1 MGLGSFFKSFTKAL
15 TNPTNIVLAAA
26 TFLVPGAAPFTL
38 KALATRVAIQAALTA
53 TISTLTPKPKLPSF
67 ADFSSQSQNRTQLI
81 KQPTVPRRI
90 IYGETR
96 VSGVLGF
103 AETTDEDKYLHLVI
117 LLATHE
123 VNQIGTIYLNDK
135 ALTLDGNGNVTA
147 PSQYANLVR
156 IKKHLGST
164 SQSADATLISE
175 SNKWTDQHKLS
186 GIAYIYARLEFDA
199 DAFPNGMPNI
209 SAIVQG
215 KKVFDPRTSTTAYST
230 NPALCIRDYLTD
242 NKYGFGA
249 SSDEIDDTSFTTA
262 ANICDETVSLN
273 AGGTET
279 KYTLNG
285 TFESNATPKQTLE
298 NLLTSMGGI
307 VTYSNGNFKVKAAK
321 YVSPTLTLDENDIRG
336 AIGLQTNRSRRDN
349 FNGVKGVFVSPTN
362 NYIAADYPAFTSST
376 FETED
381 GGDRV
386 FLDFDLPFTTSSSMA
401 QRLAKI
407 ALFRNRQKISMTMN
421 ASLKAFQLD
430 IGDVV
435 NINNTR
441 FGFSAKTFEV
451 AEWGLSINFDGD
463 NPNLTIDLT
472 FREINSAAYDWIPVD
487 DEKVFTLDNTTLL
500 DPFVVPEPTMTVT
513 DELRVLNEEAISVLL
528 VTVNTSSARIIDF
541 EVQAKKTTSTN
552 FINLGKSSANLFELV
567 NVEDDAIYD
576 VRARAI
582 TRFGKSDFVTTQHQV
597 IGKTAPPETVT
608 NFSINIINTEA
619 HLSWTPVGD
628 LDLSHYRIRHS
639 RDTSA
644 SATYANSVDLI
655 NKVSRPANTAVVP
668 AMTGTYFIKA
678 VDKLGNESLD
688 ATSSVAIIE
697 NIKDLNLVATS
708 TQNPTFSGTKTNV
721 VVVDNN
727 LRLGTSVLFDA
738 AAGNFDNTGGLFDG
752 GGGTVSASGT
762 YEFDN
767 YIDVG
772 AVYTNRITANVTVS
786 RVDFG
791 VQFDDATGN
800 FDDREGL
807 FDGDANEFGDTN
819 VELQIATTE
828 DDPASASPTYTAFR
842 KFFVGDYKARAF
854 KFRAILTTTDS
865 EATPSV
871 SALSVTV
878 DMPDRVI
885 ADNDIVSGAGAK
897 AITFSPNF
905 KALQGV
911 GISAQNLTSGD
922 YYVITSKSVSGFTI
936 TFYNSSDSAV
946 SRTFDYVAKGYG
958 EVAA

>member
-1 MGLGSFFKSFTKAL
+1 MGIGSFFKSFTKAL

-123 VNQIGTIYLNDK
+123 VNQIGTIYINDK

-199 DAFPNGMPNI
+199 DAFPNGLPNI

-738 AAGNFDNTGGLFDG
+738 AAGLFDNTGGLFDG
-752 GGGTVSASGT
+752 GGGTVSATGT